1 MRKQLSLMR
10 INSVQKNYKKFVKNV
25 LTTFFHRDMMQYI
38 KAKAL
43 WNIRSAFYYASDDAC
58 ILCNRGNSRGKK

>member
-1 MRKQLSLMR
+1 MQELIPPHKRAVELTFE
-10 INSVQKNYKKFVKNV
+10 IFNYKKFVKNV

-43 WNIRSAFYYASDDAC
+43 WNIRSAFCFYP
-58 ILCNRGNSRGKK
+58 L

>member
-43 WNIRSAFYYASDDAC
+43 WDIRSAFCFYP
-58 ILCNRGNSRGKK
+58 LHPRE